1 MSRVRGET
9 RPIAGLAL
17 VVVVLGLLA
26 ASELAVDTDV
36 ESETGILIAI
46 VLVALISGLLVAR
59 RPSHPVSWL
68 LAVAAVMGAVAGV
81 SAELLPVGASSINDW
96 QALLA
101 IVSGPSWY
109 GLLVT
114 IVALIPLLF
123 PTGSPPSKRWRW
135 VGWAAVA
142 AFGFMALLW
151 ALQERFCTDSGDN
164 GCLVSVPNPIGIRG
178 LSNPEESAMG
188 AVFYGIML
196 ICSVAALASLVVRFR
211 RAVGV
216 ERQQIK
222 WVLFSVGVFVGFTLI
237 VDVVWIETLGGGEP
251 PGYWLVQQALW
262 VMIPL
267 SVALAILRY
276 RLYDLDRII
285 SRTVSYALVI
295 GLLGSLAF
303 GLITLL
309 AFFLPSDDPLVVA
322 AATLAAAALFNP
334 LRLRV
339 QRLVDR
345 RFNRSRYDAQ
355 QVIDGFSSS
364 LQERAEPESVV
375 DGWVDVV
382 EETMQPVAVG
392 VWMRE

>member
-1 MSRVRGET
+1 VTSRVRGET
-9 RPIAGLAL
+9 RPIAGLAI
-17 VVVVLGLLA
+17 VVMVLGLLA

-68 LAVAAVMGAVAGV
+68 LAIAAVMGAVAGV
-81 SAELLPVGASSINDW
+81 SAELLPPGVSSINDW

-114 IVALIPLLF
+114 IVVLMPLLF

-142 AFGFMALLW
+142 AFGLMALLW

-164 GCLVSVPNPIGIRG
+164 GCLVSVANPIGVGG
-178 LSNPEESAMG
+178 LANPEDSAMG

-237 VDVVWIETLGGGEP
+237 VDVVWIETLGGSEP

-285 SRTVSYALVI
+285 SRTVSYALVV
-295 GLLGSLAF
+295 A
-303 GLITLL
+303 LL
-309 AFFLPSDDPLVVA
+309 ALLALALVALLALFLPSDDPLVVA
-322 AATLAAAALFNP
+322 VATLAAAALFNP
-334 LRLRV
+334 LRLRI
-339 QRLVDR
+339 QRVVDR
-345 RFNRSRYDAQ
+345 RFNRTRYVSER
-355 QVIDGFSSS
+355 VIDDFAGS
-364 LQERAEPESVV
+364 LRDRVDPDGVV
-375 DGWVDVV
+375 DGWLGVV
-382 EETMQPVAVG
+382 EETIQPVAVG
-392 VWMRE
+392 VWLR